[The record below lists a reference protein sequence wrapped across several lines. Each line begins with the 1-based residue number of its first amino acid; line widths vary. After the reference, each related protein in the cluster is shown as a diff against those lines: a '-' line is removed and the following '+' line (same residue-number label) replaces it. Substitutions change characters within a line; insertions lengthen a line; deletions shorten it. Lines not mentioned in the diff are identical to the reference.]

1 MNHPT
6 IWGHNCK
13 WYHKIINFFLLNS
26 LSLSARTI
34 LWILGWKIF
43 YNNSPNKN
51 NIVSAKSLTNIL
63 QNKNLVCVSAHTS
76 VWDGIVIL
84 LYILRD
90 KVPTTGAAKYELF
103 WGPNKYILNYL
114 GMVPIYWDRK
124 SNTTQQIINH
134 FQNCKSKNLY
144 LGIFP
149 EGNRWKDRW
158 RSGFWHIAKEL
169 NCDILTLGL
178 DYQKN
183 YIIPFTIITPSNN
196 FEHDLAIVK
205 EQLYPFVPLYP
216 EHTDLITRYNH
227 NKKLCITKSGNILF
241 LSSNNKIKCKPY
253 NTKNIKKILTFS
265 GIGCLVASIM
275 FFTK

>member
-1 MNHPT
+1 MNHVT

-13 WYHKIINFFLLNS
+13 WYHKILNFFLLNS

-43 YNNSPNKN
+43 YNNSHNKN
-51 NIVSAKSLTNIL
+51 KIISAKSLKDIL
-63 QNKNLVCVSAHTS
+63 KHKNLVCVSAHTS
-76 VWDGIVIL
+76 VWYGIIIL

-103 WGPNKYILNYL
+103 RGLGKYVLNYL

-124 SNTTQQIINH
+124 ANTTQQIINH
-134 FQNCKSKNLY
+134 FQNCKSNNLY

-149 EGNRWKDRW
+149 EGSRWKDRW

-183 YIIPFTIITPSNN
+183 YIIPNTIITPSNN

-216 EHTDLITRYNH
+216 EHTDLITRIND
-227 NKKLCITKSGNILF
+227 NKRLCLTKSGNMLVY
-241 LSSNNKIKCKPY
+241 SSKNKIICRSF
-253 NTKNIKKILTFS
+253 NTKNMKLLFSLTLTVFL
-265 GIGCLVASIM
+265 INYFL
-275 FFTK
+275 

>member
-1 MNHPT
+1 MKHVT

-13 WYHKIINFFLLNS
+13 WYHKILNFFILNS

-43 YNNSPNKN
+43 YNNSSNKN
-51 NIVSAKSLTNIL
+51 KIVPAQSLKNIL
-63 QNKNLVCVSAHTS
+63 KHKNLVCVSAHTS
-76 VWDGIVIL
+76 VWDGIIIL

-103 WGPNKYILNYL
+103 RGFGKYVLNYL

-124 SNTTQQIINH
+124 ANTTQQIINH
-134 FQNCKSKNLY
+134 FKNCESNNLY

-149 EGNRWKDRW
+149 EGSRWKDRW

-169 NCDILTLGL
+169 NCNILTLGL
-178 DYQKN
+178 DYQKH
-183 YIIPFTIITPSNN
+183 YIIPNTIITPSNN
-196 FEHDLAIVK
+196 FQNDLTIVK

-216 EHTDLITRYNH
+216 EHTDLITRLND
-227 NKKLCITKSGNILF
+227 NKRLCLTKSGNMLVY
-241 LSSNNKIKCKPY
+241 SSKKKIICKSF
-253 NTKNIKKILTFS
+253 NTKNMKLLFSLSLTVFLIHYIL
-265 GIGCLVASIM
+265 
-275 FFTK
+275 